1 MSTNATWEK
10 RPTATVDRAGP
21 TRRDGTGRTHVRNR
35 YAGAGHTLV
44 MPTEPETGYDP
55 SLGRKFV
62 FVTGGVMSGLG
73 KGITAASTGRLLAN
87 AGFDVT
93 AVKIDPYL
101 NVDAGTMNPFQHG
114 EVYVLK
120 DGGEVD
126 LDLGNYERFLD
137 TDMTSDHNVTT
148 GKVYREVIEKE
159 RAGDYLGKTVQIIPH
174 ITDDIKRRIREAA
187 EGSDVCLIEVG
198 GTVGDIEGMPYL
210 EALRQFAHEEDHEDI
225 LFAHVTLVPY
235 SKNGEQKTK
244 PTQHSVK
251 ELRSIGLQ
259 PDIVVGRCED
269 PLEAKTRE
277 KIALFCDVPTEA
289 VFSNPDMEDIY
300 QVPLVVEEEGL
311 DSYVMDHLGLTEE
324 ALPAGDRDTRWR
336 DIVTRPK
343 SGHATVALVGKYGM
357 EDAYIS
363 IHESLKHA
371 GLQREVDVQ
380 RRWVHSE
387 DLADGHDGQLAD
399 ADGVVVPGGFGS
411 RGTEGK
417 IEAIRYCRKHDV
429 PFLGLCLGFQMA
441 VVEFARHVLGLD
453 GAHSAELDEGT
464 PHPVID
470 LLPEQKEMEDMGGTM
485 RLGAHETDIEEG
497 TLAHDLYGATT
508 CTERHRH
515 RYEVNPEYIEDM
527 EAAGMV
533 FSGVSGNR
541 MEILELP
548 GHPYFLGTQF
558 HPEFRSRPTRASP
571 PFVGFLE
578 AVLSRT
584 ESGQPA
590 AQAGGAD

>member
-1 MSTNATWEK
+1 
-10 RPTATVDRAGP
+10 
-21 TRRDGTGRTHVRNR
+21 
-35 YAGAGHTLV
+35 
-44 MPTEPETGYDP
+44 MPREPETAYDET
-55 SLGRKFV
+55 LGNKFI

-137 TDMTSDHNVTT
+137 VDMTSDHNVTT

-159 RAGDYLGKTVQIIPH
+159 RAGDYLGRTVQVIPH
-174 ITDDIKRRIREAA
+174 ITDDIKRRIREVA
-187 EGSDVCLIEVG
+187 EGSDVCLVEVG

-210 EALRQFAHEEDHEDI
+210 EALRQFAHEQDEEDI
-225 LFAHVTLVPY
+225 LFVHVTLVPY

-259 PDIVVGRCED
+259 PDVLVGRCDD
-269 PLEAKTRE
+269 PLDSKTRE
-277 KIALFCDVPTEA
+277 KIALFCDVPTDA
-289 VFSNPDMEDIY
+289 VFSNPDVEDIY
-300 QVPLVVEEEGL
+300 RVPLVVEDEGL
-311 DSYVMDHLGLTEE
+311 DEYVMSELDLAGR
-324 ALPAGDRDTRWR
+324 ALPETERENDWR
-336 DIVTRPK
+336 ETVTREK
-343 SGHATVALVGKYGM
+343 DGAVSVAIVGKYGL

-363 IHESLKHA
+363 VHESLKHA
-371 GLQREVDVQ
+371 GLEERVEVQ
-380 RRWVHSE
+380 RQWIHSE
-387 DLADGHDGQLAD
+387 DLADGASGQLD
-399 ADGVVVPGGFGS
+399 GVGGVVVPGGFGS

-417 IEAIRYCRKHDV
+417 IEAIRYCRENGV

-441 VVEFARHVLGLD
+441 VVEAARNLLGLE
-453 GAHSAELDEGT
+453 GAHSAELEPDT
-464 PHPVID
+464 PAPVID
-470 LLPEQKEMEDMGGTM
+470 LLPEQKEKDDMGGTM
-485 RLGAHETDIEEG
+485 RLGAHVTEIEAG
-497 TLAHDLYGATT
+497 TLAHELYDSSS

-515 RYEVNPEYIEDM
+515 RYEVNPEYIDDLED
-527 EAAGMV
+527 AGVV
-533 FSGVSGNR
+533 FSGTSGNR
-541 MEILELP
+541 MEILERP
-548 GHPYFLGTQF
+548 DHPYFLGTQY

-571 PFVGFLE
+571 PFVGFVQ
-578 AVLSRT
+578 AVV
-584 ESGQPA
+584 E
-590 AQAGGAD
+590 QADLGDELTV

>member
-1 MSTNATWEK
+1 
-10 RPTATVDRAGP
+10 
-21 TRRDGTGRTHVRNR
+21 
-35 YAGAGHTLV
+35 
-44 MPTEPETGYDP
+44 MPTEPETDYDP
-55 SLGRKFV
+55 ELGRKFI

-73 KGITAASTGRLLAN
+73 KGITAASTGRLLKN

-137 TDMTSDHNVTT
+137 EDMTFDHNVTT
-148 GKVYREVIEKE
+148 GKTYQHVIEKE

-187 EGSDVCLIEVG
+187 KGNDVCIIEVG

-210 EALRQFAHEEDHEDI
+210 EALRQFAHEEDEEDI
-225 LFAHVTLVPY
+225 LFTHVTLVPY

-259 PDIVVGRCED
+259 PDILVGRCED
-269 PLEAKTRE
+269 KLDIKTRE

-289 VFSNPDMEDIY
+289 VFSNPDVEDIY
-300 QVPLVVEEEGL
+300 HVPLMVEEEGL
-311 DSYVMDHLGLTEE
+311 DEYVMERLDLKDE
-324 ALPAGDRDTRWR
+324 ALPEDERENRWR
-336 DIVTRPK
+336 DLVTQETT
-343 SGHATVALVGKYGM
+343 GEVDVALVGKYDL

-363 IHESLKHA
+363 VNEALKHA
-371 GLQREVDVQ
+371 GLETNVDVNV
-380 RRWVHSE
+380 RWVNSDDMPEHHAQRMRE
-387 DLADGHDGQLAD
+387 AD
-399 ADGVVVPGGFGS
+399 AIVVPGGFGS

-417 IEAIRYCRKHDV
+417 VEAIRYARENDV

-441 VVEFARHVLGLD
+441 VVEYARNVCGFE
-453 GAHSAELDEGT
+453 GANSAELDEDT

-470 LLPEQKEMEDMGGTM
+470 ILPEQYEVEDMGGTM
-485 RLGAHETDIEEG
+485 RLGTHETEIEPG
-497 TLAHDLYGATT
+497 TLAADLYGGTS

-515 RYEVNPEYIEDM
+515 RYEVNPEYIDDLED
-527 EAAGMV
+527 AGLV
-533 FSGVSGNR
+533 FSGHENNR

-548 GHPYFLGTQF
+548 DHPYFIGTQF

-571 PFVGFLE
+571 PFVGLVE
-578 AVLSRT
+578 AVLEDSDRDV
-584 ESGQPA
+584 EA
-590 AQAGGAD
+590 AASDAGL

>member
-1 MSTNATWEK
+1 
-10 RPTATVDRAGP
+10 
-21 TRRDGTGRTHVRNR
+21 
-35 YAGAGHTLV
+35 
-44 MPTEPETGYDP
+44 MPTEPETDYDP
-55 SLGRKFV
+55 ELGRKFI

-73 KGITAASTGRLLAN
+73 KGITAASTGRLLKN

-137 TDMTSDHNVTT
+137 IDMTFDHNVTT
-148 GKVYREVIEKE
+148 GKTYQHVIEKE
-159 RAGDYLGKTVQIIPH
+159 RSGDYLGRTVQIIPH

-187 EGSDVCLIEVG
+187 EGNDVCIIEVG

-210 EALRQFAHEEDHEDI
+210 EALRQFAHEEDEDDI
-225 LFAHVTLVPY
+225 LFTHVTLVPY

-259 PDIVVGRCED
+259 PDILVGRCSD
-269 PLEAKTRE
+269 KLDIDTKE

-289 VFSNPDMEDIY
+289 VFSNPDVDDIY
-300 QVPLVVEEEGL
+300 HVPLMVEEEGL
-311 DSYVMDHLGLTEE
+311 DQYVMEELDIATE
-324 ALPAGDRDTRWR
+324 ALPEDERENRWR
-336 DIVTRPK
+336 DLVTQQTE
-343 SGHATVALVGKYGM
+343 GEVEVALVGKYDL
-357 EDAYIS
+357 EDAYMS
-363 IHESLKHA
+363 VHEALKHA
-371 GLQREVDVQ
+371 GLEKNVDVNV
-380 RRWVHSE
+380 RWVNSE
-387 DLADGHDGQLAD
+387 KMGDHHADRMREAD
-399 ADGVVVPGGFGS
+399 AIVVPGGFGA

-417 IEAIRYCRKHDV
+417 IEAIQYARENDV

-441 VVEFARHVLGLD
+441 VVEYARNVLDLD
-453 GAHSAELDEGT
+453 DAHSAELDEDT

-470 LLPEQKEMEDMGGTM
+470 ILPEQYEIEDMGGTM
-485 RLGAHETDIEEG
+485 RLGAHETDIDAN
-497 TLAHDLYGATT
+497 TLAATLYGGES

-515 RYEVNPEYIEDM
+515 RYEVNPEYIDDL
-527 EAAGMV
+527 EAAGLK
-533 FSGVSGNR
+533 FSGYAENR
-541 MEILELP
+541 MEILELAP
-548 GHPYFLGTQF
+548 EDHPYFIGTQF

-571 PFVGFLE
+571 PFVGLLE
-578 AVLSRT
+578 AVLGDDPHSVTT
-584 ESGQPA
+584 EEVSH
-590 AQAGGAD
+590 

>member
-1 MSTNATWEK
+1 
-10 RPTATVDRAGP
+10 
-21 TRRDGTGRTHVRNR
+21 
-35 YAGAGHTLV
+35 
-44 MPTEPETGYDP
+44 MPTETGYDP
-55 SLGRKFV
+55 TLGNKFI

-120 DGGEVD
+120 DGAEVD
-126 LDLGNYERFLD
+126 LDLGNYERFLGV
-137 TDMTSDHNVTT
+137 DMTADHNVTT
-148 GKVYREVIEKE
+148 GKVYREVIERE

-187 EGSDVCLIEVG
+187 EGTDVCIVEVG

-210 EALRQFAHEEDHEDI
+210 EALRQFAHEEDDDDM
-225 LFAHVTLVPY
+225 LLTHVTLVPY

-259 PDIVVGRCED
+259 PDILVGRCDDKLD
-269 PLEAKTRE
+269 PETKE
-277 KIALFCDVPTEA
+277 KIALFCDVPTDA
-289 VFSNPDMEDIY
+289 VFSNPDVEDIY
-300 QVPLVVEEEGL
+300 HVPLVVEEEGL
-311 DSYVMDHLGLTEE
+311 DEYVMDELGMADD
-324 ALPAGDRDTRWR
+324 ALPEVERHNEWRDLVTRDTTGEI
-336 DIVTRPK
+336 D
-343 SGHATVALVGKYGM
+343 VALVGKYGL

-371 GLQREVDVQ
+371 GLDQRVDVNTT
-380 RRWVHSE
+380 WIHSE
-387 DLADGHDGQLAD
+387 DVAEGDLEELRDVDGI
-399 ADGVVVPGGFGS
+399 VIPGGFGS

-417 IEAIRYCRKHDV
+417 IEAIRYARENGV
-429 PFLGLCLGFQMA
+429 PLLGLCLGFQLS
-441 VVEFARHVLGLD
+441 VVEYARNVLGLAD
-453 GAHSAELDEGT
+453 AHSAELDEET

-470 LLPEQKEMEDMGGTM
+470 LLPEQYDLEDLGGTM
-485 RLGAHETDIEEG
+485 RLGAHETHIEPD
-497 TLAHDLYGATT
+497 TLAADLYDADS

-515 RYEVNPEYIEDM
+515 RYEVNPEYIDDLED
-527 EAAGMV
+527 AGLV
-533 FSGVSGNR
+533 FSGTAGNR

-548 GHPYFLGTQF
+548 DHPFFFGTQF
-558 HPEFRSRPTRASP
+558 HPEFRSRPGRASP
-571 PFVGFLE
+571 PFVGLVQ
-578 AVLSRT
+578 AI
-584 ESGQPA
+584 A
-590 AQAGGAD
+590 AAEQEVSA

>member
-1 MSTNATWEK
+1 
-10 RPTATVDRAGP
+10 
-21 TRRDGTGRTHVRNR
+21 
-35 YAGAGHTLV
+35 
-44 MPTEPETGYDP
+44 MPTELTEYDP
-55 SLGRKFV
+55 TLGNKFI

-101 NVDAGTMNPFQHG
+101 NVDAGTMNPYQHG

-137 TDMTSDHNVTT
+137 IDMTFDHNITT
-148 GKVYREVIEKE
+148 GKTYRDVIERE
-159 RAGDYLGKTVQIIPH
+159 RAGDYLGRTVQIIPH

-187 EGSDVCLIEVG
+187 EGHDVCLIEVG

-210 EALRQFAHEEDHEDI
+210 EALRQFAHEEDDEDI
-225 LFAHVTLVPY
+225 LFTHVTLVPY

-269 PLEAKTRE
+269 RLDPKTKE
-277 KIALFCDVPTEA
+277 KIALFCDVPVDA
-289 VFSNPDMEDIY
+289 VFSNPDVEDIY
-300 QVPLVVEEEGL
+300 HVPLMVEDEGL
-311 DSYVMDHLGLTEE
+311 DEYVMDELGLAED
-324 ALPAGDRDTRWR
+324 ALPAERRTNEWR
-336 DIVTRPK
+336 DIVTRE
-343 SGHATVALVGKYGM
+343 ATEEIDIALVGKYAL

-371 GLQREVDVQ
+371 GFETNTDVNVLWVDADEMDDAHADRLEQ
-380 RRWVHSE
+380 
-387 DLADGHDGQLAD
+387 ADGII
-399 ADGVVVPGGFGS
+399 VPGGFGA
-411 RGTEGK
+411 RGIDGK
-417 IEAIRYCRKHDV
+417 LEAVRYARENGV

-441 VVEFARHVLGLD
+441 VVEYARNVCGFE
-453 GAHSAELDEGT
+453 GAHSAEMDEDT

-470 LLPEQKEMEDMGGTM
+470 ILPEQYEVEDMGGTM
-485 RLGAHETDIEEG
+485 RLGAHETDIEPG
-497 TLAHDLYGATT
+497 TLAHEVYDDTA

-515 RYEVNPEYIEDM
+515 RYEVNPDYIDDLET
-527 EAAGMV
+527 AGMV
-533 FSGVSGNR
+533 FSGRASNR

-548 GHPYFLGTQF
+548 AHPFFFGTQF
-558 HPEFRSRPTRASP
+558 HPEFRSRPGRASP
-571 PFVGFLE
+571 PFLAFVDTILTE
-578 AVLSRT
+578 ATVDT
-584 ESGQPA
+584 EGVTA
-590 AQAGGAD
+590 